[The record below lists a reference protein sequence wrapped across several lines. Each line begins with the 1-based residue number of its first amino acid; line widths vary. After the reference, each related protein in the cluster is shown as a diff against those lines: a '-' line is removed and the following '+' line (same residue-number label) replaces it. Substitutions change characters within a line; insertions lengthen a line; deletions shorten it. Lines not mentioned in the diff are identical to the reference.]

1 MIQIDQIRVP
11 PGGWHFFEAGI
22 RYDAPTYQELYQKL
36 LKIRLN
42 NRQPFDRLQ
51 EEINNYI
58 ASISPTHTIRTIPQV
73 IRKEKSL
80 SDRIYNWACNLYDM
94 FRPHK
99 QQTPLHEANIR
110 GEVCAS
116 CPHNLRYKSSCGSC
130 ANQTDRLLT
139 AVKNGRHSTYEHR
152 LGGCNVLGI
161 DLSTAVLLEDDML
174 GDKSNDSRLPDNCWR
189 KAQ

>member
-22 RYDAPTYQELYQKL
+22 RYDAPSYQELYQKL

-110 GEVCAS
+110 GEVCAN
-116 CPHNLRYKSSCGSC
+116 CPHNLRYRSNCGSC
-130 ANQTDRLLT
+130 ADQTGRLLT